1 MSITGIKIS
10 NDSRVIIDEDWTLVG
25 QSWSTTFAK
34 PLMVS
39 ASSSNSAVIE
49 DVEVLKRRLDALLK
63 TIEELK
69 ADNLYLKEM
78 MDEEFRSKNE

>member
-1 MSITGIKIS
+1 MRDIVRGWIQTSPS
-10 NDSRVIIDEDWTLVG
+10 
-25 QSWSTTFAK
+25 SWSTGPTFVTAN
-34 PLMVS
+34 PT
-39 ASSSNSAVIE
+39 SNSAVIG

>member
-1 MSITGIKIS
+1 M
-10 NDSRVIIDEDWTLVG
+10 
-25 QSWSTTFAK
+25 
-34 PLMVS
+34 S
-39 ASSSNSAVIE
+39 ASSSNSAVIG